1 MSDNVKRGQLRGLPF
16 FDDLPEVRCHRA
28 IVISKHL
35 IKGPLG
41 LVRRLPS
48 GLFALG
54 GFGLVLLHFGLKI
67 SHHGTYSRNTHNLR
81 WYLGMRRKDGQAK
94 EISQPGW
101 GRFYERRVELPAR
114 RDRALIARCQGTP
127 LSARSTRRNAR
138 PPGGWL
144 LNTSNAS
151 PRTAIRQR

>member
-28 IVISKHL
+28 IVISKLL

-67 SHHGTYSRNTHNLR
+67 SHHGTTPATCTTFDSTFVSTSV
-81 WYLGMRRKDGQAK
+81 RKDGHGK
-94 EISQPGW
+94 EILQ
-101 GRFYERRVELPAR
+101 R
-114 RDRALIARCQGTP
+114 RDQ
-127 LSARSTRRNAR
+127 RS
-138 PPGGWL
+138 L
-144 LNTSNAS
+144 
-151 PRTAIRQR
+151 

>member
-1 MSDNVKRGQLRGLPF
+1 MREQKITFGEMLAAGVRALLVYCADYRCAHVVRISADRWPDHIRLSDLEPAFVCQACDRGADIRAGFRLGNSVKGPPGVKRGQLRGHQF
-16 FDDLPEVRCHRA
+16 FDDLPEVRCQRA

-67 SHHGTYSRNTHNLR
+67 SHHSTTPRNTHNLR
-81 WYLGMRRKDGQAK
+81 
-94 EISQPGW
+94 
-101 GRFYERRVELPAR
+101 
-114 RDRALIARCQGTP
+114 
-127 LSARSTRRNAR
+127 
-138 PPGGWL
+138 
-144 LNTSNAS
+144 
-151 PRTAIRQR
+151 